1 MTGLIYKDFLALKGH
16 LTTYLVFFLV
26 YGGLCLSGVF
36 TASVLCGMV
45 VLMSLITPMT
55 TVTSDDVSRWNR
67 FAIATPAC
75 RRGVVT
81 GKYLFTLLVTL
92 ASTVFVSLLLVVL
105 ALAGGLEEPLS
116 ELLLSALACAGIALI
131 MNAVALPLLLK
142 FGAEKA
148 RMVSMAL
155 FLLVFA
161 GFAPAGPGGRPG
173 PRPPRAP
180 GVGAHRPA
188 RPACHPGRGRLR
200 PLLLYCPG
208 HLCPKGVLSMAGLL
222 CKDWLLLRRQLWYYA
237 LLLGLYLA
245 LTAAGVLDASFL
257 CGLAVLY
264 GTLLPTT
271 CFSYDEAVHWERYA
285 AATPAGRRGTVDGKY
300 LLALLLA
307 ALSGGISL
315 FLTALMEGPESA
327 LSLAVLVCTG
337 LALAVNAVNLPLL
350 LLLGVS
356 RSRAALYFVFILFFG
371 GGMALLLL
379 FQRGLLPPPTPGLAA
394 ALPWLVTV
402 LCAAAYAAS
411 WCIARKIY
419 CKKEL

>member
-105 ALAGGLEEPLS
+105 ALAGGLRSPCPSCCCPPWPVRDRPDHER
-116 ELLLSALACAGIALI
+116 G
-131 MNAVALPLLLK
+131 
-142 FGAEKA
+142 GAPPAAQVWGGEGPHGEHG
-148 RMVSMAL
+148 AL
-155 FLLVFA
+155 FTGLRRLC
-161 GFAPAGPGGRPG
+161 PAGPGGRPG

-180 GVGAHRPA
+180 GVGGSPPC
-188 RPACHPGRGRLR
+188 PACLPSWPWAASPSPTVL
-200 PLLLYCPG
+200 PG

-222 CKDWLLLRRQLWYYA
+222 YKDWLLLRRQLWYYA

-285 AATPAGRRGTVDGKY
+285 AATPAGRRGTVDGQVPA
-300 LLALLLA
+300 ALLLA
-307 ALSGGISL
+307 ALSGRDFPLPHRPDGGAGERS
-315 FLTALMEGPESA
+315 G
-327 LSLAVLVCTG
+327 LAVLVCTG

-371 GGMALLLL
+371 RAHGPA
-379 FQRGLLPPPTPGLAA
+379 F
-394 ALPWLVTV
+394 ALPAGPSSPAHPRPGRRPAWLVTV

>member
-55 TVTSDDVSRWNR
+55 TVTSDDVS
-67 FAIATPAC
+67 

-161 GFAPAGPGGRPG
+161 GFA
-173 PRPPRAP
+173 
-180 GVGAHRPA
+180 
-188 RPACHPGRGRLR
+188 
-200 PLLLYCPG
+200 
-208 HLCPKGVLSMAGLL
+208 
-222 CKDWLLLRRQLWYYA
+222 
-237 LLLGLYLA
+237 LLGL
-245 LTAAGVLDASFL
+245 AAD
-257 CGLAVLY
+257 
-264 GTLLPTT
+264 
-271 CFSYDEAVHWERYA
+271 R
-285 AATPAGRRGTVDGKY
+285 
-300 LLALLLA
+300 
-307 ALSGGISL
+307 
-315 FLTALMEGPESA
+315 
-327 LSLAVLVCTG
+327 G
-337 LALAVNAVNLPLL
+337 LALPAPPAWVLP
-350 LLLGVS
+350 
-356 RSRAALYFVFILFFG
+356 ALP
-371 GGMALLLL
+371 
-379 FQRGLLPPPTPGLAA
+379 GLLAILAVGGF
-394 ALPWLVTV
+394 ALS
-402 LCAAAYAAS
+402 Y
-411 WCIARKIY
+411 CIAQAIYARK
-419 CKKEL
+419 EF

>member
-1 MTGLIYKDFLALKGH
+1 MTGLIYKDLLALKGH

-105 ALAGGLEEPLS
+105 ALS

-161 GFAPAGPGGRPG
+161 GFA
-173 PRPPRAP
+173 
-180 GVGAHRPA
+180 
-188 RPACHPGRGRLR
+188 
-200 PLLLYCPG
+200 
-208 HLCPKGVLSMAGLL
+208 
-222 CKDWLLLRRQLWYYA
+222 
-237 LLLGLYLA
+237 LLGLAADRGLA
-245 LTAAGVLDASFL
+245 L
-257 CGLAVLY
+257 
-264 GTLLPTT
+264 
-271 CFSYDEAVHWERYA
+271 
-285 AATPAGRRGTVDGKY
+285 PAPPAWV
-300 LLALLLA
+300 
-307 ALSGGISL
+307 
-315 FLTALMEGPESA
+315 LTALPGLLAILAVGGFA
-327 LSLAVLVCTG
+327 LS
-337 LALAVNAVNLPLL
+337 
-350 LLLGVS
+350 
-356 RSRAALYFVFILFFG
+356 Y
-371 GGMALLLL
+371 
-379 FQRGLLPPPTPGLAA
+379 
-394 ALPWLVTV
+394 
-402 LCAAAYAAS
+402 
-411 WCIARKIY
+411 CIAQAIYARK
-419 CKKEL
+419 EF